1 LRYEQTDSFRG
12 DYKRL
17 NDAEKTLFHQAVQE
31 FSEACDAHVRDRQPF
46 PGHLRVK
53 PVQGAPGIFE
63 MTWSFSGP
71 DGRATWEWGQ
81 VEVEEA
87 GTVRREPAVLWRR
100 LGDHSIL
107 KGP

>member
-1 LRYEQTDSFRG
+1 LRYEPTQSFSG

-17 NDAEKTLFHQAVQE
+17 GEVEKNLFHQAVHD
-31 FSEACDAHVRDRQPF
+31 FNEACDAYVRDRQPF

-71 DGRATWEWGQ
+71 DGRATWEWIQ

-87 GTVRREPAVLWRR
+87 GEIRHEPAVRWRR